1 MIHTASAAS
10 LAALGYLC
18 VSVQAGPL
26 DTFRE
31 DARRM
36 FSPPQLALIFT
47 GVAAGG
53 LAVRMDD
60 NLKWELPDGGPAAT
74 VLDFVDMYGSTGKTA
89 ATAAAIWTFAK
100 WGDCGGVKTQSEE
113 AMRSVVAAAFI
124 VAPLKLG
131 TRRRRPDGSD
141 RLSFPSGPTATAFAL
156 STVLA
161 RRHGVLIGLP
171 AYGLALLVPA
181 ARIGGKKHHFS
192 DAVAGACIGMAAG
205 RAVGIGGD
213 NPALQARSD
222 PPGWR
227 ISWGF

>member
-10 LAALGYLC
+10 LAALGFLC
-18 VSVQAGPL
+18 VSAQAGPL
-26 DTFRE
+26 DTIRA
-31 DARRM
+31 DARRL
-36 FSPPQLALIFT
+36 FSPPQLTLIFA

-53 LAVRMDD
+53 LATRIDD
-60 NLKWELPDGGPAAT
+60 GLKWELSDGGRAAAA
-74 VLDFVDMYGSTGKTA
+74 LDFVDTYGSTGKTA
-89 ATAAAIWTFAK
+89 ATAAAIWTLAK
-100 WGDCGGVKTQSEE
+100 WGECGGVKTQSGE

-141 RLSFPSGPTATAFAL
+141 RLSFPSGHTATAFAL

-161 RRHGVLIGLP
+161 RPSRGSHWIAGVRLGIDGS
-171 AYGLALLVPA
+171 
-181 ARIGGKKHHFS
+181 GGADRWKKHHFS
-192 DAVAGACIGMAAG
+192 DAVAGACIGIAAG

-213 NPALQARSD
+213 NPALQARFD
-222 PPGWR
+222 PRGWR